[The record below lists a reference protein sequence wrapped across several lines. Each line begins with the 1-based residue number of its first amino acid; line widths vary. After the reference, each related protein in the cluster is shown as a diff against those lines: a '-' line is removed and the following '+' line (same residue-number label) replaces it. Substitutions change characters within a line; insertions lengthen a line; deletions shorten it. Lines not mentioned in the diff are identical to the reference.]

1 MKSQITDPCLQDHV
15 AQLVI
20 TTHSSHIIAEAD
32 FQCIRYF
39 RRLGS
44 KFCIGPHN
52 FIGPHK
58 FKSIASEV
66 INLANFAKEKMEP
79 ENLTFLKRYLALTH
93 CDLFFAD
100 AAVLVEGTVER
111 LLMPKMIK
119 KAAPELES
127 AYLTILE
134 LGGAYAHRFTTLLD
148 FISLPTLVITDLD
161 SVDPNNNGSACI
173 ANTSNAVTG
182 NASIK
187 SFLLNMKENHTKEEK
202 AIYDEKRKILS
213 LMNLTSNEKTCSSSA
228 HRYVTF
234 QQEIPV
240 PDYGCSA
247 KMIPRTFEE
256 AFIYENIS
264 AIRED
269 KINAFVTLEK
279 TPNFEVDYENV
290 YETVKAKDYKKV
302 EFALNLINTAEDW
315 ITPAYI
321 IEGLNWLC
329 YTLELKPKTMELP

>member
-39 RRLGS
+39 RRRGS
-44 KFCIGPHN
+44 KYSSGLHN
-52 FIGPHK
+52 P
-58 FKSIASEV
+58 KSIASKV
-66 INLANFAKEKMEP
+66 INLACFAKEKTEP
-79 ENLTFLKRYLALTH
+79 ENLIFLQRYLALTH

-100 AAVLVEGTVER
+100 AAILVEGTVER
-111 LLMPKMIK
+111 LLMPKMIEK
-119 KAAPELES
+119 TSPELES
-127 AYLTILE
+127 AYLTTLE
-134 LGGAYAHRFTTLLD
+134 LGGAYAHRFATLLD
-148 FISLPTLVITDLD
+148 FINLPTLVITDLD
-161 SVDPNNNGSACI
+161 SVDPNNNNSACI
-173 ANTSNAVTG
+173 ANTPNAVTS

-187 SFLLNMKENHTKEEK
+187 SLLLNMKEKLTTEEQ
-202 AIYDEKRKILS
+202 ADYDEKRKISS
-213 LMNLTSNEKTCSSSA
+213 LIKLASHEKTCPNGS

-240 PDYGCSA
+240 PDYDCSA

-264 AIRED
+264 AIRKN
-269 KINAFVTLEK
+269 KINAFVTLET

-290 YETVKAKDYKKV
+290 YGTVKAKGYKKV
-302 EFALNLINTAEDW
+302 EFALNLIHTSEDW

-321 IEGLNWLC
+321 VEGLTWLSN
-329 YTLELKPKTMELP
+329 TLELEPEIVELL